1 MKFWP
6 NQYISFKVVCVEGL
20 LTRILNVL
28 AEKNIIRSCQ
38 LNDQLETRSSSIFSE
53 PADHSTVLNL
63 QYSEVQHWYLPQG
76 SGDSCKDL
84 LELGICINI
93 AISILLAVKQISA
106 NHLNLQP
113 SCHLRSSFSS
123 HLHLV
128 SKLVLKLLLQLAE
141 LGGVPSPTT
150 ISNMYFDCHVGIKV
164 LECIILTNWSML
176 SQSLTPH
183 VLCVD

>member
-53 PADHSTVLNL
+53 PADHSPVSSL
-63 QYSEVQHWYLPQG
+63 QYSLSHQHWYLPQG

-93 AISILLAVKQISA
+93 AISILLAVKQIST

-113 SCHLRSSFSS
+113 SCHLRSS
-123 HLHLV
+123 
-128 SKLVLKLLLQLAE
+128 
-141 LGGVPSPTT
+141 
-150 ISNMYFDCHVGIKV
+150 
-164 LECIILTNWSML
+164 
-176 SQSLTPH
+176 
-183 VLCVD
+183 